1 MGKEW
6 KMKRETYELLKKLD
20 EIKQKSVLQNYAIF
34 LSIFSIK
41 DYMVLGKRKKLA
53 NRVETH

>member
-1 MGKEW
+1 
-6 KMKRETYELLKKLD
+6 MKRETYELLKKLD